1 MKWVAE
7 TKATRLRMPSTK
19 QGASRMGT
27 DKATAWNIECLAAVD
42 LLLDG
47 LIVSD

>member
-1 MKWVAE
+1 MKWVVE
-7 TKATRLRMPSTK
+7 IKATRLNPPNAN
-19 QGASRMGT
+19 QWASRMGT